1 MPEASICL
9 KTPRKEGQKT
19 LTLTNKLNL
28 TDKNLQIQK
37 QDKIFICIPIIRN
50 PSDNELAVLKEE
62 VPELQLTSMVFS
74 EKKQKEKTLPE
85 HLIDALEPHLLA
97 SLPRALDIIGDI
109 AIVEIPSL
117 LETKKDLVGKAIL
130 KAHPNVRVV
139 LGKVGAVS
147 GVYRLR
153 DLDFISGEQRTTTL
167 YKEYGC
173 SYYVDVAKA
182 YFSPRLSHEHKRVS
196 ELVQKEEVVAD
207 LFAGIGPFSIL
218 IAKTQKESKIY
229 AIDINPDAIELLER
243 NIRLNRLEN
252 RVFAIEGDAREIVA
266 EKLSAS
272 ADRII
277 MNLPETAIEFVD
289 VACNALKPRGGVI
302 HFYSFVRLPE
312 TIENEKTKFS
322 KAVEKS
328 GRKVEKFNCSKTIR
342 ETAPFEYQTVIDAQI
357 I

>member
-1 MPEASICL
+1 MPKDSICL
-9 KTPRKEGQKT
+9 KIPRKEGQKT

-28 TDKNLQIQK
+28 IDKKLQIQK
-37 QDKIFICIPIIRN
+37 QGTEFICIPIIRK
-50 PSDNELAVLKEE
+50 PSENELAVLKEE
-62 VPELQLTSMVFS
+62 LPELQLTNMISS

-85 HLIDALEPHLLA
+85 HLVEELEPHLLA

-109 AIVEIPSL
+109 AIVEIPSV
-117 LETKKDLVGKAIL
+117 LESKKDLVGKAIL

-139 LGKVGAVS
+139 LGKVGAIS

-173 SYYVDVAKA
+173 IYYVDVAKA

-196 ELVQKEEVVAD
+196 ELVQKEEIVAD

-218 IAKTQKESKIY
+218 IAKTQKTSKVY
-229 AIDINPDAIELLER
+229 SIDINPDAIELLKR
-243 NIRLNRLEN
+243 NIRLNRLES
-252 RVFAIEGDAREIVA
+252 RVFAIEGDAREIVN
-266 EKLSAS
+266 EKLSVS

-289 VACNALKPRGGVI
+289 VACNALKSRGGVI

-312 TIENEKTKFS
+312 TIEKEMRRFS
-322 KAVEKS
+322 DAVEKS
-328 GRKVEKFNCSKTIR
+328 GRRVEKFNCSKTIR

-357 I
+357 S